1 MQLHVTCRR
10 PHYWPP
16 QADATLPLYANTSR
30 GSRLTPQ
37 SWAYNSCLM
46 WFGARHKFVALLDAD
61 EFLVIKPPAAAGA
74 SDAAAA
80 AKPFAR
86 PNITAFLQP
95 FEGAR
100 TTAALPL
107 VHMPPAYLHTTAPA
121 VNDRSHGT
129 HIAYG
134 TPQDRCIQPFRLW
147 LCLRQRS
154 PSHCAVPAARM
165 SCTSQI

>member
-1 MQLHVTCRR
+1 VSCCQPSCSPL
-10 PHYWPP
+10 
-16 QADATLPLYANTSR
+16 QADANLPLYANAQ
-30 GSRLTPQ
+30 LTPQ
-37 SWAYNSCLM
+37 SWAYNSCLL

-61 EFLVIKPPAAAGA
+61 EFLIIKPPAAPDA

-80 AKPFAR
+80 AAPNASAFSLREDTPASLPSRKLGSSAGDQAR

-121 VNDRSHGT
+121 VNATAH
-129 HIAYG
+129 
-134 TPQDRCIQPFRLW
+134 LW
-147 LCLRQRS
+147 L
-154 PSHCAVPAARM
+154 
-165 SCTSQI
+165 